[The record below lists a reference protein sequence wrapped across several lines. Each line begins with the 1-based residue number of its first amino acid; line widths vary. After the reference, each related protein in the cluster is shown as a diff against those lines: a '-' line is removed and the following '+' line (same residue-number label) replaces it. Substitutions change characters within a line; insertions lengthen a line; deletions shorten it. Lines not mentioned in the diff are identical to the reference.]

1 MSRTSV
7 SKMIQEMPEA
17 IIFSDADGRIRFW
30 NAGASRIFGF
40 SESEALGQSLD
51 IIIPQNLRHRH
62 WAAFEEAMRTG
73 KTRYGAGDVLAVQA
87 MRKGGEQNLDRVQH
101 GAVPCFSRCNDGYWG
116 GSAWRHCLIRRDEK
130 PARKAPIG
138 WHLILN

>member
-1 MSRTSV
+1 MTWDVTNFSV
-7 SKMIQEMPEA
+7 KMIQEMPEA

-87 MRKGGEQNLDRVQH
+87 MRKGGERISIEFSMVPFRASAGAMMGI
-101 GAVPCFSRCNDGYWG
+101 GAVLRGVT
-116 GSAWRHCLIRRDEK
+116 A
-130 PARKAPIG
+130 
-138 WHLILN
+138 